1 MIKWQNEQ
9 IEILDCQSS
18 SFRVSHILEVHAWWP
33 ESCKAAVFVPNS
45 SWAVCTHKILTPD
58 WPSISCKKKK
68 FALCSPSFA
77 EAPFSNSSDVS
88 NLFANL
94 NRPSFSAQFFFSVK
108 SSSHFCDMR
117 HFDLQGK
124 QLLPWFYSIR
134 RFKSYFDMLQHKYN

>member
-1 MIKWQNEQ
+1 MIKWPNNK
-9 IEILDCQSS
+9 IVFINCSSS

-68 FALCSPSFA
+68 KFALCSPSFA

-94 NRPSFSAQFFFSVK
+94 NRSSFSVLVFFSNK
-108 SSSHFCDMR
+108 LSSHFCDMW
-117 HFDLQGK
+117 HFDLQQGK
-124 QLLPWFYSIR
+124 QLLPWSEVLNHILRY
-134 RFKSYFDMLQHKYN
+134 